1 MTRPKTMA
9 EHNAD
14 VWSFGCWLL
23 TGSVLGVIGA
33 VWWWA
38 LLGMSHPVVVA
49 CRITLATT
57 FVIGL
62 LACITSLL
70 YDEDDPT

>member
-1 MTRPKTMA
+1 MTRPKTLD
-9 EHNAD
+9 EHNRD
-14 VWSFGCWLL
+14 IWTFGGWLL
-23 TGSVLGVIGA
+23 AISVLGTIGA

-49 CRITLATT
+49 CRITLATA

-70 YDEDDPT
+70 YDEDEPT